1 MTATPAAISRSDSF
15 RFAPSAFEG
24 EAIDAAVHEDLAASL
39 AYLAEHLAPAHPE
52 SAGALDAV
60 AARIRDGQ
68 RLPPV
73 AFGLYYRMGEAALG
87 GDIDAAAD
95 IAQVLAQVPAAAPG
109 LQVIYRGG
117 ANSDAL
123 WPVLEERFGPE
134 EAAGFAPITAEM
146 ATDFEARLKDGLAL
160 MHSALPDL
168 HGEITAILR
177 EVLLAQ
183 APAGA
188 KMEFD
193 GASHYQFWGLLLLN
207 PNHHKTPLAVV
218 EVLAHEAAHSLLFGL
233 TRTEPLVLNSDDEL
247 FTSPLRVDPRP
258 MDGIYHATFVSA
270 RMAWAMER
278 MSESPALPI
287 ELRQEAAHLAA
298 EDRANFAKGIGTV
311 DAHARLST
319 TGARIMEQA
328 RAYIDGQ

>member
-1 MTATPAAISRSDSF
+1 MPALSAVTSRSDAF
-15 RFAPSAFEG
+15 RFVPSTVEG
-24 EAIDAAVHEDLAASL
+24 EAIDASVHEDLAGSL
-39 AYLAEHLAPAHPE
+39 AYLAEHMAPAHPE
-52 SAGALDAV
+52 CAGALDAV

-73 AFGLYYRMGEAALG
+73 AFGLYYQMGEAALT
-87 GDIDAAAD
+87 GDLDAAAD
-95 IAQVLAQVPAAAPG
+95 IAQVLAQVPAAPPG
-109 LQVIYRGG
+109 LQVMRRGG
-117 ANSDAL
+117 AEAQAL

-134 EAAGFAPITAEM
+134 EAAGFAPVSAEL
-146 ATDFEARLKDGLAL
+146 AQEFETRLNDGLAL
-160 MHSALPDL
+160 MQKTLPDL

-183 APAGA
+183 APVGA

-233 TRTEPLVLNSDDEL
+233 TRTEPLVLNPDDEL
-247 FTSPLRVDPRP
+247 FTSPLRIDPRP

-278 MSESPALPI
+278 MSESPALPV
-287 ELRQEAAHLAA
+287 ELRHEAARLAA

-311 DAHARLST
+311 DAHGRLST
-319 TGARIMEQA
+319 TGARIMDQA